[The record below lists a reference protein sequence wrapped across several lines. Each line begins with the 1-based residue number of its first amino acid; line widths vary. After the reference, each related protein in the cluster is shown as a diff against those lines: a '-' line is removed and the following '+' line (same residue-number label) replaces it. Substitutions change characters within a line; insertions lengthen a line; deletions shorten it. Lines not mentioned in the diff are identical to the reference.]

1 MLFIAQAIMM
11 IRQKLRNDYHDNDN
25 EHDGSGD
32 DDDDDEKLVNGA
44 HFPISVSRK
53 LLPS

>member
-32 DDDDDEKLVNGA
+32 DDEKLVNGA